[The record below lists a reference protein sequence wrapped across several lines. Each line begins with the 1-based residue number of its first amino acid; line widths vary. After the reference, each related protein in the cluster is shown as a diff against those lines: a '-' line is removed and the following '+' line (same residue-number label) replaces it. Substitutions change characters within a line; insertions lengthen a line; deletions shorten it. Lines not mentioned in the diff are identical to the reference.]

1 MVGSSCGGG
10 KGLPRGKPPFF
21 RAAQG
26 LERRR
31 TLGSRAS
38 SSPCAQMAAWLREK
52 NLVAL
57 EEGWWDPVDLQA
69 QLREQQNLQ
78 AELDTRAHHQQRLQM
93 VRPWAPGTSYRP
105 EKELTPQS
113 PGSWP

>member
-1 MVGSSCGGG
+1 MAGSNCDEG

-21 RAAQG
+21 RTSQG

-31 TLGSRAS
+31 ALGSRAS
-38 SSPCAQMAAWLREK
+38 SSLCAQMAAWLREK

-69 QLREQQNLQ
+69 QLQQQQHLQ

-93 VRPWAPGTSYRP
+93 VRPWALGTGYRS